1 MPFTAPSV
9 ANKGNLFRIGPR
21 IDIQVAVGELVTFN
35 ILQDTLMLIP
45 ARELQPVRP
54 GQLLVPGWPGWQEGA
69 RQTFPYRVEL
79 IVAKRVLAS
88 TWRAD
93 DNFLVRPYIPTGP
106 ATGVPVKLLTC
117 TIKNIVPQGRLLPL
131 SPGDQAIAVAC
142 YSYEVEVIYA
152 DSTGRTAALTLQSGP
167 RRQQAVVYPGSGYLE
182 VNVRLQCLGGR
193 IISPVV
199 PPSGPPPPY
208 KPLRLW
214 LETRV

>member
-21 IDIQVAVGELVTFN
+21 IDIQVVVGELVTFT

-79 IVAKRVLAS
+79 IAAKRVLAS

-93 DNFLVRPYIPTGP
+93 DNLLAVPYIPTGP
-106 ATGVPVKLLTC
+106 ASGTPVKIIAC
-117 TIKNIVPQGRLLPL
+117 KVKNIEKCGRLFPIT
-131 SPGDQAIAVAC
+131 PGHQATAVAC
-142 YSYEVEVIYA
+142 YSYEVEVVYA
-152 DSTGRTAALTLQSGP
+152 DRAGRTFTLILQSGP
-167 RRQQAVVYPGSGYLE
+167 RRQWAVVYPASGYLE
-182 VNVRLQCLGGR
+182 VNVTIQCLGSR

-199 PPSGPPPPY
+199 PPPGPPPPY
-208 KPLRLW
+208 KPPRLW
-214 LETRV
+214 LKSRL